1 MKTLSNI
8 RWEIPKCNLC
18 ASNEFI
24 VVFEGVRYWENDLS
38 FRIVK
43 CKKCNLVFLNP
54 RPQKKYIKMFYKT
67 DSYWG
72 RDLISKKTLG
82 NYQKE
87 REKSYGKIYDLIP
100 DKKGKI
106 LDIGAGIG
114 LFLSKFKEE
123 GWDVEGVEYSKEA
136 SNYALIQFGIKIQSR
151 DFLEKK
157 IINKFDVVTM
167 NNVLEHLY
175 KPLETLIKVNKTLKD
190 DGFLIIA
197 VPNLDSLG
205 FKIFGKNWYPLQPP
219 IHLYHFTPITINK
232 MLKKAGFVKI
242 NITYPNWKHNYFSLF
257 ESFRSVFTKRNST
270 PVVIKAGGSSKK
282 RQNMSF
288 IKEAGIVSGRIFA
301 HFFSFLG
308 SKTKQGE
315 SIIIY
320 AKKK

>member
-8 RWEIPKCNLC
+8 KWEIPKCNLC

-43 CKKCNLVFLNP
+43 CRKCNLVFLNP
-54 RPQKKYIKMFYKT
+54 RPQKEHINKFYKPK
-67 DSYWG
+67 SYWG
-72 RDLISKKTLG
+72 RDLSSRKTSD

-100 DKKGKI
+100 GKKGDI

-123 GWDVEGVEYSKEA
+123 GWDVEGVEHSKDA
-136 SNYALIQFGIKIQSR
+136 SNYALKQFGIKIQSG

-157 IINKFDVVTM
+157 FTNKFDVITM

-175 KPLETLIKVNKTLKD
+175 EPLETLTKVKKTLKD

-197 VPNLDSLG
+197 VPNLNSLG
-205 FKIFGKNWYPLQPP
+205 FKIFGKNWYSLQPP
-219 IHLYHFTPITINK
+219 IHLYHFTPITINE
-232 MLKKAGFVKI
+232 MLKKAGFVEI
-242 NITYPNWKHNYFSLF
+242 NITYPNWEHNYFSLF

-270 PVVIKAGGSSKK
+270 SVVIKAGRSSEKLK
-282 RQNMSF
+282 NKSL
-288 IKEAGIVSGRIFA
+288 IKEVGVVSGRIFA
-301 HFFSFLG
+301 HFFSILG
-308 SKTKQGE
+308 SKTRQGE

-320 AKKK
+320 AKKN